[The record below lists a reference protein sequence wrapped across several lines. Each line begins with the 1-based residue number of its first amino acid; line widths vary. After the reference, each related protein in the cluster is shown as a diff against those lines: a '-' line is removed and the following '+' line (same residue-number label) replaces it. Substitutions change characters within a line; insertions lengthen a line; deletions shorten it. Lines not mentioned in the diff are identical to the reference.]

1 MGIGENMLLD
11 KAEKQ
16 RLLQSVAELKQ
27 QHREM
32 DIAIE
37 EMAEQVNISQFE
49 IKRLKKEKLKLKD
62 AIARLESR
70 LIPDLHA

>member
-49 IKRLKKEKLKLKD
+49 IKR
-62 AIARLESR
+62 AI
-70 LIPDLHA
+70 